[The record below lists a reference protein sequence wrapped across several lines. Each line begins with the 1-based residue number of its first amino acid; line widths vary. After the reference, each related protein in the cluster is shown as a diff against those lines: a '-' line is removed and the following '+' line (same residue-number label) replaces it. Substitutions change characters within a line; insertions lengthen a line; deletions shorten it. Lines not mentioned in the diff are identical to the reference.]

1 MSKHLVI
8 VESPAKAKTIEKY
21 LGTDYSVMACYGHVR
36 DLPSDSMGVD
46 LTTFEPEYAVL
57 DDKKKLISDI
67 KKKSKDADLVWL
79 ATDPDREGEA
89 IAWHVQKSIN
99 LPENKL
105 RRIVFNEI
113 TKSAVLSAINSPR
126 DINSALVNAQQA
138 RRILDRVV
146 GYEMSPILWKKLKRG
161 LSAGR
166 VQSVAVR
173 LIVEREKEIDAFSIG
188 DSYKVTAIFESNGM
202 TLESEYSKEFASKD
216 AAETFLNGL
225 NHASFNIS
233 SVNQKDAKRSPRA
246 PFTTS
251 SLQQEASGRLGYSVS
266 KTMTLAQRLYEA
278 GHITYMRT
286 DGTTLSEDAKNGI
299 FKFISTRYG
308 KNYSHERDY
317 QSKIKGA
324 QEAHEAVR
332 PTNIEVTEAG
342 NDDGERRLYQLIW
355 QRTIASQMADATLMK
370 TVIQIPVADGFFES
384 KGEVVSFDGF
394 LKVYPTGSKDKVLPN
409 VVQGQSLVEKSM
421 QARQKFTKPP
431 ARYTEASLV
440 KKLEELG
447 IGRPSTYAP
456 TITTI
461 QKREYVER
469 IESEGKKRD
478 VIVLIRE
485 NNQVKEVTE
494 EEGFG
499 NDRGKLQP
507 TDIGTLV
514 TDYLVGHFDRVMNY
528 QFTAEIE
535 AEFDAILTDELDW
548 TDMLKRFYSKFHPK
562 IESAE
567 ADDERINEERDLG
580 KDPKTG
586 KTVYAKIGRYG
597 PFVQLGENDDDDK
610 RSISLKKGLKYTTLT
625 FEEALE
631 CLAYP
636 IELGEYKDVIVT
648 INIGRFGI
656 YIKHGDK
663 NYSMKDRVIEK
674 LEDAID
680 LIDETDSER
689 ANREIH
695 AFDHDGDAINVLN
708 GRYGP
713 YISYKKKNYKIPKDQ
728 DPKALTMED
737 CLKIISEAPKKTT
750 RRRKKK

>member
-21 LGTDYSVMACYGHVR
+21 LGKEYSVMACYGHVR

-46 LTTFEPEYAVL
+46 LTTFEPEYAIL
-57 DDKKKLISDI
+57 DDKKKLISEI
-67 KKKSKDADLVWL
+67 KKKSKDAECVWL

-99 LPENKL
+99 LPEKKL

-113 TKSAVLSAINSPR
+113 TKSAVLNAINSPR
-126 DINSALVNAQQA
+126 DINDALVNAQQA

-173 LIVEREKEIDAFSIG
+173 LIVEKEKEIDAFEIN
-188 DSYKVTAIFESNGM
+188 DSYKVSATFESDGM
-202 TLESEYSKEFASKD
+202 VIEADYSKEFETKKD
-216 AAETFLNGL
+216 AEAFLNGL
-225 NHASFNIS
+225 NNESFTIS
-233 SVNQKDAKRSPRA
+233 AVDQKESKRSPRA

-251 SLQQEASGRLGYSVS
+251 SLQQEASGKLGYSVS

-286 DGTTLSEDAKNGI
+286 DGTTLSADAKKGI
-299 FKFISTRYG
+299 RSFVDSRYG
-308 KNYSHERDY
+308 KNYHHDRDF

-324 QEAHEAVR
+324 QEAHEAIR
-332 PTNIEVTEAG
+332 PTNISKTEAG
-342 NDDGERRLYQLIW
+342 SDDGERRLYQLIW
-355 QRTIASQMADATLMK
+355 QRTVASQMADAKLLK
-370 TVIQIPVADGFFES
+370 TVVQIPVGEGAFEA

-394 LKVYPTGSKDKVLPN
+394 LKVYPTSNKDKVLPA
-409 VVQGQSLVEKSM
+409 VAEGQSLNEQTM
-421 QARQKFTKPP
+421 RARQKFTKPP

-469 IESEGKKRD
+469 IETEGQKRD
-478 VIVLIRE
+478 VVVLVRE
-485 NNQVKEVTE
+485 NNQVNETIE

-567 ADDERINEERDLG
+567 ADDEKLTKNE
-580 KDPKTG
+580 T
-586 KTVYAKIGRYG
+586 
-597 PFVQLGENDDDDK
+597 
-610 RSISLKKGLKYTTLT
+610 
-625 FEEALE
+625 
-631 CLAYP
+631 
-636 IELGEYKDVIVT
+636 
-648 INIGRFGI
+648 
-656 YIKHGDK
+656 
-663 NYSMKDRVIEK
+663 
-674 LEDAID
+674 
-680 LIDETDSER
+680 
-689 ANREIH
+689 
-695 AFDHDGDAINVLN
+695 
-708 GRYGP
+708 
-713 YISYKKKNYKIPKDQ
+713 
-728 DPKALTMED
+728 
-737 CLKIISEAPKKTT
+737 
-750 RRRKKK
+750 